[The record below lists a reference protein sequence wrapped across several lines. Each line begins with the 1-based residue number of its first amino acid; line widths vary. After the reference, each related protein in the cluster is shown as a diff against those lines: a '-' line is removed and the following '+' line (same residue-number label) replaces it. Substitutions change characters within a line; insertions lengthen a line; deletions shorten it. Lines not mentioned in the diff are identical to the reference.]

1 MTNQISHIPK
11 NIMGVE
17 PMTLEYSRGKIT
29 TVLEMR
35 VFIYGIFW
43 VHIVPQLLPFS
54 YFHHHFHTHSITC
67 SKELIT
73 LSMLLPVVT
82 NYRQITLMDI

>member
-1 MTNQISHIPK
+1 
-11 NIMGVE
+11 
-17 PMTLEYSRGKIT
+17 MTLGYPLEKLT

-35 VFIYGIFW
+35 VLIYGIFW
-43 VHIVPQLLPFS
+43 VHIVPQLLLS
-54 YFHHHFHTHSITC
+54 YFHHHFHTYSITC
-67 SKELIT
+67 SKELTT